1 MPNQIEV
8 NQIYDLCNQIF
19 QQMTGRTDIEA
30 VDSASLVAMG
40 NEVSN
45 LGKNDLWLN
54 TLARRIGL
62 TIDSYRVYRNRF
74 SDLYRTQVEWGALV
88 QKLTVEMPDAVADDM
103 YKVGQM
109 NGQALDHYI
118 INNPKAKQKIFDK
131 ETPYS
136 FFITMQ
142 EKMLTEA
149 FLNAGAMSSFVN
161 QVFGKVQNK
170 IEVVLEDLAR
180 VALVNMMCNLSTKQ
194 EIKLVTLYN
203 SKTGSTLNPQIA
215 LFDPAF
221 MRFAIGMMNNIASK
235 LETMS
240 VLFNTDGYD
249 RFTPK
254 SEQRFY
260 VLADFITQ
268 LETVVQYAAFNPQ
281 YVNKSVDIAVPYW
294 QGVKEG
300 DDINDI
306 AVLSKVIG
314 KVDSKV
320 DKTIENVVG
329 VLFDRE
335 AIGTFRQEEKVLTTP
350 VNARGAY
357 YNTFWHEKQMWF
369 NDMSEN
375 AVIFTLNQ
383 FDTSNRKD
391 AYGNSSS

>member
-19 QQMTGRTDIEA
+19 QQMTGRTDIAA

-62 TIDSYRVYRNRF
+62 TIDTYRVYRNSF

-149 FLNAGAMSSFVN
+149 FLNAGAMASFVN
-161 QVFGKVQNK
+161 QVFSKVQNK

-194 EIKLVTLYN
+194 EIKLVTMYN
-203 SKTGSTLNPQIA
+203 SKTGSTLNPQTA

-300 DDINDI
+300 DDVNDI

-375 AVIFTLNQ
+375 VVIFTLN
-383 FDTSNRKD
+383 
-391 AYGNSSS
+391 

>member
-19 QQMTGRTDIEA
+19 QQMTGRTDIAA

-62 TIDSYRVYRNRF
+62 TIDNYRVYLNKF

-149 FLNAGAMSSFVN
+149 FLNAGAMASFVN

-180 VALVNMMCNLSTKQ
+180 VALVNMMCNLSVKQ

-203 SKTGSTLNPQIA
+203 SKIGSTLNPQTA

-235 LETMS
+235 METMS
-240 VLFNTDGYD
+240 VLFNTEGYD

-375 AVIFTLNQ
+375 AVIFTLN
-383 FDTSNRKD
+383 
-391 AYGNSSS
+391 

>member
-8 NQIYDLCNQIF
+8 NQIYDLCNQVF
-19 QQMTGRTDIEA
+19 QQMTGRTDIAA

-62 TIDSYRVYRNRF
+62 TIDNYRVYLNKF

-88 QKLTVEMPDAVADDM
+88 QKFTVEMPDAVADDM

-149 FLNAGAMSSFVN
+149 FLNAGAMASFVN

-180 VALVNMMCNLSTKQ
+180 VALVNIMCNLSAKQ

-203 SKTGSTLNPQIA
+203 SKTGSTLNPQTA

-235 LETMS
+235 METMS
-240 VLFNTDGYD
+240 VLFNTEGYD

-375 AVIFTLNQ
+375 AVIFTLN
-383 FDTSNRKD
+383 
-391 AYGNSSS
+391 

>member
-19 QQMTGRTDIEA
+19 QQMTGRTDIAA

-62 TIDSYRVYRNRF
+62 TIDTYRAYRNKF

-203 SKTGSTLNPQIA
+203 SRTGSTLNPQTA
-215 LFDPAF
+215 LFDPGF
-221 MRFAIGMMNNIASK
+221 MCFAIGMMNNIASK

-240 VLFNTDGYD
+240 VLFNADSYD

-268 LETVVQYAAFNPQ
+268 LETVVQYAAFGPQ
-281 YVNKSVDIAVPYW
+281 YVNKPVDIAVPYW

-300 DDINDI
+300 EDVNDI
-306 AVLSKVIG
+306 AVISKVIG

-320 DKTIENVVG
+320 DKTIENVVA

-375 AVIFTLNQ
+375 AVIFTLN
-383 FDTSNRKD
+383 
-391 AYGNSSS
+391 

>member
-74 SDLYRTQVEWGALV
+74 SDLYRTAVEWGALV

-203 SKTGSTLNPQIA
+203 SKTGSTLNPQTA

-375 AVIFTLNQ
+375 AVIFTLN
-383 FDTSNRKD
+383 
-391 AYGNSSS
+391 

>member
-19 QQMTGRTDIEA
+19 QQMTGRTDIAA

-62 TIDSYRVYRNRF
+62 TIDSYRVYRNKF

-203 SKTGSTLNPQIA
+203 SRTGSTLNPQTA
-215 LFDPAF
+215 LFDPGF
-221 MRFAIGMMNNIASK
+221 MCFAIGMMNNIASK

-240 VLFNTDGYD
+240 VLFNADSYD

-268 LETVVQYAAFNPQ
+268 LETVVQYAAFGPQ
-281 YVNKSVDIAVPYW
+281 YVNKPVDIAVPYW

-300 DDINDI
+300 EDVNDI
-306 AVLSKVIG
+306 AVISKVIG

-320 DKTIENVVG
+320 DKTIENVVA

-375 AVIFTLNQ
+375 AVIFTLN
-383 FDTSNRKD
+383 
-391 AYGNSSS
+391 

>member
-203 SKTGSTLNPQIA
+203 SKTASTLNPQTA

-375 AVIFTLNQ
+375 AVIFTLN
-383 FDTSNRKD
+383 
-391 AYGNSSS
+391 

>member
-19 QQMTGRTDIEA
+19 QQMTGRTDIAA

-62 TIDSYRVYRNRF
+62 TIDSYRAYRNKF

-203 SKTGSTLNPQIA
+203 SRTGSALNPQTA
-215 LFDPAF
+215 LFDPGF

-240 VLFNTDGYD
+240 VLFNADSYD

-268 LETVVQYAAFNPQ
+268 LETVVQYAAFGPQ
-281 YVNKSVDIAVPYW
+281 YVNKPVDIAVPYW

-300 DDINDI
+300 EDVNDI
-306 AVLSKVIG
+306 AVISKVIG
-314 KVDSKV
+314 KVDTKV
-320 DKTIENVVG
+320 DKTIENVVA

-375 AVIFTLNQ
+375 AVIFTLN
-383 FDTSNRKD
+383 
-391 AYGNSSS
+391 

>member
-74 SDLYRTQVEWGALV
+74 SDLYRTQLEWGALV

-203 SKTGSTLNPQIA
+203 SKTGSTLNPQTA

-375 AVIFTLNQ
+375 AVIFTLN
-383 FDTSNRKD
+383 
-391 AYGNSSS
+391 

>member
-1 MPNQIEV
+1 MPNQIDV

-19 QQMTGRTDIEA
+19 QQMTGRTDIAA

-62 TIDSYRVYRNRF
+62 TIDSYRVYRNKF
-74 SDLYRTQVEWGALV
+74 SDLYRTQVEWGAMV

-142 EKMLTEA
+142 EKMLNEA
-149 FLNAGAMSSFVN
+149 FLNAGAMASFVN

-180 VALVNMMCNLSTKQ
+180 VALVNMMCNLSSKQ
-194 EIKLVTLYN
+194 EIKLVSLYN
-203 SKTGSTLNPQIA
+203 TKTGSSLTPKTA

-221 MRFAIGMMNNIASK
+221 MRFAIGTMNNIASK
-235 LETMS
+235 METMS
-240 VLFNTDGYD
+240 VLFNAEGYD
-249 RFTPK
+249 RFTPQAD
-254 SEQRFY
+254 QRFY

-281 YVNKSVDIAVPYW
+281 YVTKSVDIAVPYW

-306 AVLSKVIG
+306 SILSKVVG
-314 KVDSKV
+314 KVDNKTE
-320 DKTIENVVG
+320 KTIENVVG
-329 VLFDRE
+329 ILFDRE
-335 AIGTFRQEEKVLTTP
+335 GIGTFRQEEKVLTTP

-357 YNTFWHEKQMWF
+357 YNTFWHEKQLWF

-375 AVIFTLNQ
+375 AIIFTLN
-383 FDTSNRKD
+383 
-391 AYGNSSS
+391 

>member
-203 SKTGSTLNPQIA
+203 SKTGSTLNPQTA

-300 DDINDI
+300 DDINNI

-375 AVIFTLNQ
+375 AVIFTLN
-383 FDTSNRKD
+383 
-391 AYGNSSS
+391 

>member
-19 QQMTGRTDIEA
+19 QQMTGRTDIAA

-62 TIDSYRVYRNRF
+62 TIDSYRAYRNKF

-149 FLNAGAMSSFVN
+149 FLNAGAMASFVN

-180 VALVNMMCNLSTKQ
+180 VALVNMMCNLSVKQ

-203 SKTGSTLNPQIA
+203 SKTGSTLNPQTA
-215 LFDPAF
+215 LFDHAF
-221 MRFAIGMMNNIASK
+221 MCFAIGMMNNIASK
-235 LETMS
+235 METMN
-240 VLFNTDGYD
+240 VLFNADSYD

-268 LETVVQYAAFNPQ
+268 LETVVQYAAFGPQ
-281 YVNKSVDIAVPYW
+281 YVNKPVDIAVPYW

-320 DKTIENVVG
+320 DKTIENVVA

-375 AVIFTLNQ
+375 AVIFTLN
-383 FDTSNRKD
+383 
-391 AYGNSSS
+391 

>member
-203 SKTGSTLNPQIA
+203 SKTGSTLNPQSA

-375 AVIFTLNQ
+375 AVIFTLN
-383 FDTSNRKD
+383 
-391 AYGNSSS
+391 

>member
-1 MPNQIEV
+1 MPNQIDV

-19 QQMTGRTDIEA
+19 QQMTGRTDIAA

-62 TIDSYRVYRNRF
+62 TIDSYRVYRNKF
-74 SDLYRTQVEWGALV
+74 SDLYRTQVEWGAIV

-142 EKMLTEA
+142 EKMLNEA
-149 FLNAGAMSSFVN
+149 FLNAGAMASFVN

-170 IEVVLEDLAR
+170 SEVVLEDLAR
-180 VALVNMMCNLSTKQ
+180 VALVNMMCNLSSKQ
-194 EIKLVTLYN
+194 EIKLVSLYN
-203 SKTGSTLNPQIA
+203 TKTGSSLNPKTA

-235 LETMS
+235 METMS
-240 VLFNTDGYD
+240 VLFNAEGYD
-249 RFTPK
+249 RFTPQAD
-254 SEQRFY
+254 QRFY

-281 YVNKSVDIAVPYW
+281 YVTKSVDIAVPYW
-294 QGVKEG
+294 QGVKDGE
-300 DDINDI
+300 DINDI
-306 AVLSKVIG
+306 SVLSKVVG
-314 KVDSKV
+314 KVDNKTE
-320 DKTIENVVG
+320 KTIENVVG
-329 VLFDRE
+329 ILFDRE
-335 AIGTFRQEEKVLTTP
+335 GIGTFRQEEKVLTTP

-357 YNTFWHEKQMWF
+357 YNTFWHEKQLWF

-375 AVIFTLNQ
+375 AIIFTLN
-383 FDTSNRKD
+383 
-391 AYGNSSS
+391 

>member
-1 MPNQIEV
+1 MPNQIDV

-19 QQMTGRTDIEA
+19 QQMTGRTDITA
-30 VDSASLVAMG
+30 VDSQSLVAMG
-40 NEVSN
+40 TEVSN

-62 TIDSYRVYRNRF
+62 TIDSYRVYRNKF
-74 SDLYRTQVEWGALV
+74 SDLYRTQVEWGAMV

-109 NGQALDHYI
+109 DGQALDHYI

-149 FLNAGAMSSFVN
+149 FLNAGAMASFVN

-180 VALVNMMCNLSTKQ
+180 VALVNMMCNLSSKQ
-194 EIKLVTLYN
+194 EIKLVSLYN
-203 SKTGSTLNPQIA
+203 TKTGSSLTPKTA

-221 MRFAIGMMNNIASK
+221 MRFAIGTMNNIASK
-235 LETMS
+235 METMS
-240 VLFNTDGYD
+240 VLFNAEGYD
-249 RFTPK
+249 RFTPQAD
-254 SEQRFY
+254 QRFY

-281 YVNKSVDIAVPYW
+281 YVTKSVDIAVPYW

-306 AVLSKVIG
+306 SVLSKVVG
-314 KVDSKV
+314 KVDNKTE
-320 DKTIENVVG
+320 KTIENVVG
-329 VLFDRE
+329 ILFDRE
-335 AIGTFRQEEKVLTTP
+335 GIGTFRQEEKVLTTP

-357 YNTFWHEKQMWF
+357 YNTFWHEKQLWF

-375 AVIFTLNQ
+375 AIIFTLN
-383 FDTSNRKD
+383 
-391 AYGNSSS
+391 

>member
-203 SKTGSTLNPQIA
+203 SKTGSTLNPQTA

-314 KVDSKV
+314 KVDNKV

-375 AVIFTLNQ
+375 AVIFTLN
-383 FDTSNRKD
+383 
-391 AYGNSSS
+391 

>member
-203 SKTGSTLNPQIA
+203 SKTGSTLNPQTA

-306 AVLSKVIG
+306 AILSKVIG

-375 AVIFTLNQ
+375 AVIFTLN
-383 FDTSNRKD
+383 
-391 AYGNSSS
+391 

>member
-203 SKTGSTLNPQIA
+203 SKTGSTLNPQTA

-314 KVDSKV
+314 KVESKV

-375 AVIFTLNQ
+375 AVIFTLN
-383 FDTSNRKD
+383 
-391 AYGNSSS
+391 

>member
-62 TIDSYRVYRNRF
+62 TIDSYRAYRNRF

-203 SKTGSTLNPQIA
+203 SKTGSTLNPQTA

-306 AVLSKVIG
+306 AILSKVIG
-314 KVDSKV
+314 RVDSKV

-375 AVIFTLNQ
+375 AVIFTLN
-383 FDTSNRKD
+383 
-391 AYGNSSS
+391 

>member
-88 QKLTVEMPDAVADDM
+88 QKLTIEMPDAVADDM

-203 SKTGSTLNPQIA
+203 SKTGSTLNPQTA

-375 AVIFTLNQ
+375 AVIFTLN
-383 FDTSNRKD
+383 
-391 AYGNSSS
+391 

>member
-8 NQIYDLCNQIF
+8 NQIYELCNQVF

-45 LGKNDLWLN
+45 LGKSDLWLN

-62 TIDSYRVYRNRF
+62 TIDTYRVYRNKF

-149 FLNAGAMSSFVN
+149 FLNAGAMASFVN

-180 VALVNMMCNLSTKQ
+180 VALVNMMCNLSVKQ

-203 SKTGSTLNPQIA
+203 SKTGSTLNPQTA

-240 VLFNTDGYD
+240 VLFNADSYD

-268 LETVVQYAAFNPQ
+268 LETVVQYAAFGPQ
-281 YVNKSVDIAVPYW
+281 YVNKPVDIAVPYW
-294 QGVKEG
+294 QGVKDG

-320 DKTIENVVG
+320 DKTIENVVA

-375 AVIFTLNQ
+375 AVIFTLN
-383 FDTSNRKD
+383 
-391 AYGNSSS
+391 

>member
-203 SKTGSTLNPQIA
+203 SKTGSTLNPQTA

-221 MRFAIGMMNNIASK
+221 MRFAIGIMNNIASK

-300 DDINDI
+300 DNINDI

-375 AVIFTLNQ
+375 AVIFTLN
-383 FDTSNRKD
+383 
-391 AYGNSSS
+391 

>member
-19 QQMTGRTDIEA
+19 QQMTGRTDIAA

-62 TIDSYRVYRNRF
+62 TIDNYRVYLNKF

-149 FLNAGAMSSFVN
+149 FLNAGAMASFVN

-180 VALVNMMCNLSTKQ
+180 VALVNMMCNLSVKQ

-203 SKTGSTLNPQIA
+203 SKTGSTLNPQTA
-215 LFDPAF
+215 LFDPTF

-235 LETMS
+235 METMS
-240 VLFNTDGYD
+240 VLFNTEGCD

-300 DDINDI
+300 DDVNDM

-375 AVIFTLNQ
+375 AVIFTLN
-383 FDTSNRKD
+383 
-391 AYGNSSS
+391 

>member
-8 NQIYDLCNQIF
+8 NQIYDLCNQVF

-203 SKTGSTLNPQIA
+203 SKTGSTLNPQTA

-375 AVIFTLNQ
+375 AVIFTLN
-383 FDTSNRKD
+383 
-391 AYGNSSS
+391 

>member
-19 QQMTGRTDIEA
+19 QQMTGRTDIAA

-62 TIDSYRVYRNRF
+62 TIDSYRAYRNKF

-203 SKTGSTLNPQIA
+203 SRTGSTLNPQTA
-215 LFDPAF
+215 LFDPGF
-221 MRFAIGMMNNIASK
+221 MCFAIGMMNNIASK

-240 VLFNTDGYD
+240 VLFNADSYD

-268 LETVVQYAAFNPQ
+268 LETVVQYAAFGPQ
-281 YVNKSVDIAVPYW
+281 YVNKPVDIAVPYW

-300 DDINDI
+300 EDVNDI
-306 AVLSKVIG
+306 AVISKVIG

-320 DKTIENVVG
+320 DKTIENVVA

-375 AVIFTLNQ
+375 AVIFTLN
-383 FDTSNRKD
+383 
-391 AYGNSSS
+391 

>member
-194 EIKLVTLYN
+194 EIKLVSLYN
-203 SKTGSTLNPQIA
+203 SKTGSTLNPQTA

-375 AVIFTLNQ
+375 AVIFTLN
-383 FDTSNRKD
+383 
-391 AYGNSSS
+391 